1 MHSEMCGCAA
11 GVRLECL
18 GAARAGRAQVVHI
31 LLAPSAVRAAHAVDV
46 HGRRRPT
53 GLVGGGGAELRLTP
67 SDSSDSRAM
76 HRMRSQRADSQTRG
90 VSRAPRAAHGQ
101 RGAFERLSIHRGVA
115 VTLRATSPAR
125 GGRVVV
131 TPGATRAVFTPCR
144 ASPRVARE
152 TSAVEPCCATLCWFE
167 VRVARGVA
175 PFVRARR
182 PSAAHRGG
190 AACARL
196 ARWHAPSRRC
206 SCRAGLYRSRWRLR
220 ARWSARGPGARGRVG
235 ARPMGGSDRNLFI
248 YRSLC
253 APRGA
258 SAQQATQG

>member
-1 MHSEMCGCAA
+1 MGAPPACGWNVWALRA
-11 GVRLECL
+11 RGVSRSCT
-18 GAARAGRAQVVHI
+18 RCWR
-31 LLAPSAVRAAHAVDV
+31 P
-46 HGRRRPT
+46 RRCVRPT
-53 GLVGGGGAELRLTP
+53 LLLSTDDVGHSRLGWFGGGGGGMLVRLRPTRRTP
-67 SDSSDSRAM
+67 SQAPV

-152 TSAVEPCCATLCWFE
+152 TSAVKPCCATLCWCE

-175 PFVRARR
+175 PFVARR

-206 SCRAGLYRSRWRLR
+206 SCRAGLYRSRLRRLR
-220 ARWSARGPGARGRVG
+220 ARWSVRGRGARGRVG
-235 ARPMGGSDRNLFI
+235 ARPMGGSDRICSFI
-248 YRSLC
+248 
-253 APRGA
+253 GA
-258 SAQQATQG
+258 SAPQATQG